1 LQQEFT
7 LRLDRLYSVT
17 GWGRGQGLPPEAVAQ
32 FRLDLLRTDGP
43 VKGWNKAFLRKM
55 IDGYLAWGHRH
66 HVPLFLGEFGVH
78 RPCFQQGRGGLGWVE
93 DVLDLAEERGLSYT
107 YHDYHGNE
115 FGLYF
120 GAGRV
125 DPRRANDDL
134 IALFARTL
142 ARP

>member
-1 LQQEFT
+1 MRRGRCAAT
-7 LRLDRLYSVT
+7 LS
-17 GWGRGQGLPPEAVAQ
+17 
-32 FRLDLLRTDGP
+32 
-43 VKGWNKAFLRKM
+43 
-55 IDGYLAWGHRH
+55 GHALH
-66 HVPLFLGEFGVH
+66 HAPRERV
-78 RPCFQQGRGGLGWVE
+78 VE
-93 DVLDLAEERGLSYT
+93 VERVEQRRQTYT
-107 YHDYHGNE
+107 YHDYHGDE